1 MDLRFDH
8 RYGEPSAAGEEWGCR
23 SQARD
28 LASQV
33 WSCPYIAGFL
43 MPLQPD
49 PMPTVARILSR
60 PSVARQSAVAA
71 VLIALAG
78 VLAGC
83 GQGQP
88 QQAAAPL
95 PKVTVAKP
103 TLRTIVDQDEYVGRF
118 VAVDV
123 VEVRARVSGYLD
135 KVHFTDGQIVKQGD
149 LLFTIDKRP
158 FQNTLDQARANLD
171 TAKSNV
177 AFTQADLA
185 RGQQLLRDR
194 TISEQIFEQR
204 AQQARNA
211 QAAVV
216 ANEAMVR
223 QAELDLEFTDLRA
236 PVTGRIGD
244 RRVTPGNLVTGGT
257 GGSTTLLATIVSIDP
272 IRLEFTFDETSLL
285 RYQRLATGGKGD
297 VTGLGN
303 TAVRLKLLDESDFA
317 HYGRMDFIDNVIDR
331 ATGTIRGRAQF
342 ANADGLFTPGMFARV
357 EVPGSAPYQ
366 ALMIPDT
373 AIQTEQV
380 RKFVYVLDQDNVAR
394 QRFVTLG
401 QLVDELRVIKD
412 GLSAAD
418 RVVVNGLL
426 RVRAGQKVTPD
437 DQQASPQAS
446 VPLAKPTEKTD

>member
-1 MDLRFDH
+1 MT
-8 RYGEPSAAGEEWGCR
+8 
-23 SQARD
+23 
-28 LASQV
+28 
-33 WSCPYIAGFL
+33 
-43 MPLQPD
+43 LQPNL
-49 PMPTVARILSR
+49 MPTVVRTLSR
-60 PSVARQSAVAA
+60 PSVLCA

-83 GQGQP
+83 GEGQR
-88 QQAAAPL
+88 QQAAPPP

-103 TLRTIVDQDEYVGRF
+103 ALRTIVDQDEYVGRF

-149 LLFTIDKRP
+149 LLFTVDKRP
-158 FQNTLDQARANLD
+158 FQNTLDQARANLE

-204 AQQARNA
+204 AQAARNA
-211 QAAVV
+211 QSGVA

-223 QAELDLEFTDLRA
+223 QAELDLEFTELRA

-257 GGSTTLLATIVSIDP
+257 GGSTTLLANIVSIDP

-285 RYQRLATGGKGD
+285 RYQRLATGGKSD

-303 TAVRLKLLDESDFA
+303 TAVRLKLLDEADFS

-357 EVPGSAPYQ
+357 EVPGSSPYQ
-366 ALMIPDT
+366 ALMIPDA
-373 AIQTEQV
+373 AIGTEQV
-380 RKFVYVLDQDNVAR
+380 RKFVYVLDRDNVAR

-401 QLVDELRVIKD
+401 QVVDDLRVIKD
-412 GLSAAD
+412 GLSADD
-418 RVVVNGLL
+418 RVVVNGLM
-426 RVRAGQKVTPD
+426 RVRVGQKVTPD
-437 DQQASPQAS
+437 DAQASPQAS
-446 VPLAKPTEKTD
+446 VPAAKPADKTD

>member
-1 MDLRFDH
+1 MT
-8 RYGEPSAAGEEWGCR
+8 
-23 SQARD
+23 
-28 LASQV
+28 
-33 WSCPYIAGFL
+33 
-43 MPLQPD
+43 LQPNL
-49 PMPTVARILSR
+49 MPTVARTMLR
-60 PSVARQSAVAA
+60 PSVVFA

-78 VLAGC
+78 ALAGC
-83 GQGQP
+83 GEGQR
-88 QQAAAPL
+88 QQAAAPP

-103 TLRTIVDQDEYVGRF
+103 ALRTIVDQDEYVGRF

-135 KVHFTDGQIVKQGD
+135 KVHFTDGQIVKQGE

-158 FQNTLDQARANLD
+158 FQNTLDQARANLE

-177 AFTQADLA
+177 LFTQADLA

-204 AQQARNA
+204 SQAARNA
-211 QAAVV
+211 QAGVA

-223 QAELDLEFTDLRA
+223 QAELDLEFTELRA

-257 GGSTTLLATIVSIDP
+257 GGSTTLLANIVSIDP

-285 RYQRLATGGKGD
+285 RYQRLATGGKSD

-303 TAVRLKLLDESDFA
+303 TAVRLKLLDEADFS

-366 ALMIPDT
+366 ALMIPDV
-373 AIQTEQV
+373 AIGTEQV
-380 RKFVYVLDQDNVAR
+380 RKFVYVLDRDNIPR

-401 QLVDELRVIKD
+401 QVVDDLRVIKD
-412 GLSAAD
+412 GLSPDD
-418 RVVVNGLL
+418 RVVVNGLM

-437 DQQASPQAS
+437 EQPASPQAS
-446 VPLAKPTEKTD
+446 VPVKPTEKTD

>member
-1 MDLRFDH
+1 MDLGVDH
-8 RYGEPSAAGEEWGCR
+8 RYGEPSAAGEEQGYR

-28 LASQV
+28 LAPQV

-43 MPLQPD
+43 MTLQPNL
-49 PMPTVARILSR
+49 MPTVVRTLSR
-60 PSVARQSAVAA
+60 PSVLSV
-71 VLIALAG
+71 VLIALA
-78 VLAGC
+78 VILAGC
-83 GQGQP
+83 GEGQR
-88 QQAAAPL
+88 QQAAAPP

-103 TLRTIVDQDEYVGRF
+103 ALRTIVDQDEYVGRF
-118 VAVDV
+118 VPVDV

-149 LLFTIDKRP
+149 LLFTVDKRP
-158 FQNTLDQARANLD
+158 FQNTLDQARANLE

-204 AQQARNA
+204 SQAARNA
-211 QAAVV
+211 QAGVT

-223 QAELDLEFTDLRA
+223 QAELDLEFTELKA
-236 PVTGRIGD
+236 PITGRIGD
-244 RRVTPGNLVTGGT
+244 RRVTQGNLVTGGA
-257 GGSTTLLATIVSIDP
+257 GGSTTLLANIVSIDP

-285 RYQRLATGGKGD
+285 RYQRLATGSKGD

-303 TAVRLKLLDESDFA
+303 TAVRLKLLDETDFS
-317 HYGRMDFIDNVIDR
+317 HYGRMDFIDNVIER
-331 ATGTIRGRAQF
+331 TTGTIRGRAQF

-366 ALMIPDT
+366 ALMIPDA
-373 AIQTEQV
+373 AIGTEQV
-380 RKFVYVLDQDNVAR
+380 RKFVYVVDRDNIPR

-401 QLVDELRVIKD
+401 QVVDELRVIKD
-412 GLSAAD
+412 GLSPDD
-418 RVVVNGLL
+418 RVVVNGLM

-446 VPLAKPTEKTD
+446 VPAAKPTDKTD